1 MKYFKVT
8 ISQRYSFLFIKYF
21 KEDNFTGIKENA
33 TNMKHQKALF
43 CVLLALFIHANDAS
57 RILGIFPYNGK
68 SHFKMFDVLCR
79 ELAKRGHQVDVIGH
93 FPLKTPLAN
102 YTDVVD
108 LNGTLKTVVNGLTTD
123 YGKQIQRSITYYV
136 ATVFG
141 NDLCDLMKQEKMQ
154 KFIKNPPND
163 PPYDLIIVEV
173 NIFKI
178 KSNFDLSCLSSR
190 TKVFKT

>member
-1 MKYFKVT
+1 
-8 ISQRYSFLFIKYF
+8 
-21 KEDNFTGIKENA
+21 
-33 TNMKHQKALF
+33 MKHQKALF

-68 SHFKMFDVLCR
+68 SHFRMFDVLCK
-79 ELAKRGHQVDVIGH
+79 ELVKRGHQVDVISH

-108 LNGTLKTVVNGLTTD
+108 LNGTLKTVVNGITTD
-123 YGKQIQRSITYYV
+123 YGKYIQRSVTYFV
-136 ATVFG
+136 ATDFG
-141 NDLCDLMKQEKMQ
+141 NNLCDLMKQEKMQ

-178 KSNFDLSCLSSR
+178 KSNESEFPSILSLSAKQR
-190 TKVFKT
+190 V